1 MNKYPT
7 VSIYTGSLNP
17 DLKIFKKVLEA
28 LKKQTYKNVIEHIVM
43 DGGST
48 NGTIELAKKYGCSV
62 DVRPHLMLL
71 NQVRFSEG
79 VKKAKGELVLCLETD
94 NIPTSKTWLA
104 EMVQP
109 FIDNRKVFCT
119 FSAYNDYEKG
129 MSATT
134 RYGAFFG
141 AADPTLYYLGRCDKI
156 PLTQKRYDKGRIIKD
171 TPGYWVVEF
180 DKESL
185 PTMGDN
191 GHMFRNSAMSKVNK
205 DPNEY
210 VHPDVFVDMLE
221 LGYNTC
227 GVVKN
232 TVIHVIPPNIF
243 YYAKRRFQVKRE
255 FYDER
260 RGKRKY
266 LVFNWQSA
274 RDRRNLIKFIIFTIT
289 FVHPTYESIKGY
301 LKIRDWAWFLHPVL
315 AVVMLTSYSLSEMV
329 WFIEKTLKRGQNSNT
344 SS

>member
-1 MNKYPT
+1 MKKNPT

-17 DLKIFKKVLEA
+17 NLKIFKRVLEE
-28 LKKQTYKNVIEHIVM
+28 LKKQTYREVIEHIIM

-48 NGTIELAKKYGCSV
+48 NGSIELAKKYGCKV
-62 DVRPHLMLL
+62 DIRPHLKSLE
-71 NQVRFSEG
+71 QVRFSEG
-79 VKKAKGELVLCLETD
+79 VKKAKGDLVLCLETD

-109 FIDNRKVFCT
+109 FIDNKKVFCT
-119 FSAYNDYEKG
+119 FSAYNNYEKT

-141 AADPTLYYLGRCDKI
+141 AADPTLYYLGKSDKI
-156 PLTQKRYDKGRIIKD
+156 PLTQKKYDKGIIIKD
-171 TPGYWVVEF
+171 TTGYWIVEF
-180 DKESL
+180 DKDSL

-205 DPNEY
+205 DPNLY
-210 VHPDVFVDMLE
+210 VHPDAFVDMLK

-232 TVIHVIPPNIF
+232 SVIHIIPPNILN
-243 YYAKRRFQVKRE
+243 YAKRRFQVKRN

-266 LVFNWQSA
+266 LVFSWHSP
-274 RDRRNLIKFIIFTIT
+274 RDRRNLIKFAIFSLT
-289 FVHPTYESIKGY
+289 FVVPLFESIKGY
-301 LKIRDWAWFLHPVL
+301 IKIHDRAWFLHPIL
-315 AVVMLTSYSLSEMV
+315 SFMMFFSYGFSEIV
-329 WFIEKTLKRGQNSNT
+329 WLKNKLFR
-344 SS
+344 